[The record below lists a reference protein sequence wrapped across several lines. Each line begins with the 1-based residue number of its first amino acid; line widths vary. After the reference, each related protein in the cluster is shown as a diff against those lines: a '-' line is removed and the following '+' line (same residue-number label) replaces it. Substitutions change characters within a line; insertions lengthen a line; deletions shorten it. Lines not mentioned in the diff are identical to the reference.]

1 MALEKKENAPEENLT
16 PEQKEIRELKKHI
29 AELEARGPVMMT
41 RTIVKPPD
49 DYNSII
55 KKGKKLEDDNLRLRK
70 VIAYGNINTLEMLIE
85 KYTAESKPML
95 KRIATEIQLTNY
107 DSSQVKNL
115 YDFIDYL
122 DYVSDEL
129 ASFLSIHE
137 EGRFVSSP
145 RLRACQLAGMNIC
158 KKLSRKNAYSKVRVE
173 DEEMLNLLLVDFLG
187 NLDNY
192 LNPKE
197 K

>member
-29 AELEARGPVMMT
+29 AELEARGPLMMT
-41 RTIVKPPD
+41 RTVVKPPD

-55 KKGKKLEDDNLRLRK
+55 KKGQRLEDDNLKLK
-70 VIAYGNINTLEMLIE
+70 KIIAYGNINTLEMLIE
-85 KYTAESKPML
+85 KYTSESKPML

-107 DSSQVKNL
+107 DNSQVKNL

-122 DYVSDEL
+122 VFVADEL
-129 ASFLSIHE
+129 SSFLSIHE
-137 EGRFVSSP
+137 EGRFVVSP
-145 RLRACQLAGMNIC
+145 KLRACQLAATNIC
-158 KKLSRKNAYSKVRVE
+158 KKLGRKNAFSKVRLE
-173 DEEMLNLLLVDFLG
+173 DQEMLHLLLTDFLG
-187 NLDNY
+187 NLDTY